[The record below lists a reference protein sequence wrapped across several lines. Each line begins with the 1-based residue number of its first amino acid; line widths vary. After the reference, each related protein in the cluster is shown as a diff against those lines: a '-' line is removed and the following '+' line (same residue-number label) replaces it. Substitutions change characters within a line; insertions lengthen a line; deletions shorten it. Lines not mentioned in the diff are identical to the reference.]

1 MYLIGIGLGKNDIN
15 LKSLEIAKKCDV
27 LYLENYT
34 SKGCGAKDLEKIFDK
49 KIEKLDR
56 GMVESEFLVREAK
69 DKNVGVLIYGDCLFA
84 TTHISL
90 ILDAIKDKVKFEVI
104 HNNSVFNYL
113 GDVGLSLYNF
123 GKIGSITFDSKVDAP
138 YTILKDN
145 LKINAHTLFLLDLD
159 VENKK
164 FMNIK
169 EGLRYLLDKGMKNR
183 IVIGCAGLGSKDRII
198 KAGMAKEVLN
208 YKFNKYPQCLII
220 PADKLH
226 FIEEEVLNLWKSSL

>member
-1 MYLIGIGLGKNDIN
+1 MYLIGIGLGINDVN
-15 LKSLEIAKKCDV
+15 LKSLEIVKKCSK

-34 SKGCGAKDLEKIFDK
+34 SKGCGAKDLEKLYGK
-49 KIEKLDR
+49 KIKKLDR
-56 GMVESEFLVREAK
+56 SIVESEFLVKEAK
-69 DKNVGVLIYGDCLFA
+69 DNNIGVLVYGDCLFA

-90 ILDAIKDKVKFEVI
+90 ILDAIKDKVRFEVI

-113 GDVGLSLYNF
+113 GDIGLSLYNF
-123 GKIGSITFDSKVDAP
+123 GKIGSIIFNSKVDTP
-138 YTILKDN
+138 YNILKDN

-169 EGLRYLLDKGMKNR
+169 EGLKYLLGKGMKDR
-183 IVIGCAGLGSKDRII
+183 VVIGCAGLGFKDRII

-208 YKFNKYPQCLII
+208 YNFDKYPQCLII
-220 PADKLH
+220 PSDKLH
-226 FIEEEVLNLWKSSL
+226 FIEEEALELWK